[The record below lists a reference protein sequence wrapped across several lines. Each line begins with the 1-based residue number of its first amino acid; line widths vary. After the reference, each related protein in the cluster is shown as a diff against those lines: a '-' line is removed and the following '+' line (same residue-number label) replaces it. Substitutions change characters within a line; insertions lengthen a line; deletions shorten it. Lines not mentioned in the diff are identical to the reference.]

1 MEIYPFADPL
11 RTETILVVNTITAD
25 FSIPS
30 STTRASDF
38 YFLESFSFQ
47 NDVFNPIQAG
57 SAKVVQPQY
66 DKIDFF
72 KYVQEGDLIFIKE
85 NGINIF
91 SGYIEST
98 QLDIT
103 MAGTSI
109 TLNFV
114 NFLKQLSMAKVF
126 GLLFDTLQPAQGVTM
141 GNFLDSITSNTLIG
155 IGQDANKL
163 FTFDLYKGEGESSSL
178 VLTDSSKVF
187 ITISSFMNILQAINK
202 ILYPYQRLIYQDSE
216 GNIVIAPLS
225 LFDDL
230 KWYFAQGNVDQGF
243 FEESFTTPYLSISI
257 KKNAAGIPNYEFVT
271 LFTLPTLQ
279 GVTTGNQSKDN
290 SSFAC
295 QYTPPK
301 PSFTR
306 INQLYNS
313 GNFTI
318 ADVIIE
324 DIITDPAKIDQTLNN
339 ISELLQGSST
349 STAANV
355 TICAVNQTPSS
366 QPTLK
371 SKDGKVDVSA
381 IIFNYAARAMAEH
394 LVEETQVTI
403 TSPRIRQRDSDD
415 NLLPLPINRLIDIAV
430 DDGVLESSSL
440 FCRGY
445 SLSYSSSGGAL
456 VTLNCTKPLVGGAYW
471 VNGGLVSV

>member
-11 RTETILVVNTITAD
+11 RTETILVVNTITAG

-30 STTRASDF
+30 STTKVSDF
-38 YFLESFSFQ
+38 YYLEAFSFG
-47 NDVFNPIQAG
+47 NDIFDPRQRGA
-57 SAKVVQPQY
+57 AKVVQTQY
-66 DKIDFF
+66 EKIDFF
-72 KYVQEGDLIFIKE
+72 KYVAEGDLIFIKE

-98 QLDIT
+98 QLDISL
-103 MAGTSI
+103 AGTSI
-109 TLNFV
+109 IVNFV
-114 NFLKQLSMAKVF
+114 NFLQQLSMAKVF

-141 GNFLDSITSNTLIG
+141 GDFLNLITGNTLIG

-163 FTFDLYKGEGESSSL
+163 FSFDLYMGQGESSSL

-187 ITISSFMNILQAINK
+187 VTITSFMNILQAINK

-230 KWYFAQGNVDQGF
+230 QWF
-243 FEESFTTPYLSISI
+243 FDKDNIEEATIPYISLSI
-257 KKNAAGIPNYEFVT
+257 KKNAAAIPNYEFVT

-306 INQLYNS
+306 INQLYHS

-324 DIITDPAKIDQTLNN
+324 DIIVDPAKIDQTLNN
-339 ISELLQGSST
+339 ISELLQGTAT

-355 TICAVNQTPSS
+355 TICSLNKTPNS
-366 QPTLK
+366 QPPLK

-394 LVEETQVTI
+394 LVEETQVSI
-403 TSPRIRQRDSDD
+403 TSMRIKQRDSKG

-430 DDGVLESSSL
+430 DDGVLENSSL

-445 SLSYSSSGGAL
+445 NLNYSASGGTI